1 MLGDAYPNSPQRMP
15 QASQWTNTLDCTG
28 VLGREHIYTCGYECL
43 LYRDKAGD
51 REKEYDWMDA
61 GNNNHKRQEDNKY
74 LELPVRTI

>member
-28 VLGREHIYTCGYECL
+28 VLRREHIYTCGYECL

-51 REKEYDWMDA
+51 REKEYD
-61 GNNNHKRQEDNKY
+61 
-74 LELPVRTI
+74 